1 MAMDDEPAPAVPCG
15 KSPRV
20 RRASGLHVSVV
31 SSADDSDEE
40 SQEETSHVVARNARE
55 SSEGYSVARRSGGLA
70 ALTNEPHVNLCSSP
84 TGNDDGASAPSSPS
98 SRPLSS
104 SSLALPSLPAGS
116 PTAPVESA
124 GLSQRVRCYSRED
137 AAELLA
143 TLPPARLLP
152 PRTTQALSKIISP
165 TLLALSIERV
175 VRLLL
180 LRMPTPCRLDELK
193 EATEAGGQSQTL
205 PRGGMDLI
213 IDGATQML
221 HKLFAL
227 RLRELPR
234 KRNTLEL
241 QGNQKSSVRRFCVS
255 QSLKLPQHVAE
266 TLDGCAS
273 ACAANCI
280 RTKSAAYQNG
290 SRLGK
295 RRAASSLLAATR
307 LTVSRTYY
315 SSRASN
321 FLPLLPLLP
330 F

>member
-165 TLLALSIERV
+165 TSH
-175 VRLLL
+175 
-180 LRMPTPCRLDELK
+180 
-193 EATEAGGQSQTL
+193 G
-205 PRGGMDLI
+205 
-213 IDGATQML
+213 QML
-221 HKLFAL
+221 AAKFWPLEAFRYGG
-227 RLRELPR
+227 RLQWGAGARSIVFFCCSSRSHGRE
-234 KRNTLEL
+234 
-241 QGNQKSSVRRFCVS
+241 
-255 QSLKLPQHVAE
+255 
-266 TLDGCAS
+266 DG
-273 ACAANCI
+273 
-280 RTKSAAYQNG
+280 RWG
-290 SRLGK
+290 R
-295 RRAASSLLAATR
+295 RRAARRPATRGPSSLGAAERAVPSCVAKRQRRKTHRGNFNEKLDSRKR
-307 LTVSRTYY
+307 LE
-315 SSRASN
+315 ADDEAEHKQAEE
-321 FLPLLPLLP
+321 
-330 F
+330 

>member
-213 IDGATQML
+213 IGSSPNPVG
-221 HKLFAL
+221 
-227 RLRELPR
+227 PR
-234 KRNTLEL
+234 
-241 QGNQKSSVRRFCVS
+241 
-255 QSLKLPQHVAE
+255 A
-266 TLDGCAS
+266 
-273 ACAANCI
+273 
-280 RTKSAAYQNG
+280 G
-290 SRLGK
+290 SRLLLK
-295 RRAASSLLAATR
+295 PPTRTAARDQLLQRATLPSLSLALTVAASCGGTR
-307 LTVSRTYY
+307 SWPGARKPNHHTPGQGGISTRDWVEKISSDSSSSSSSSSNSR
-315 SSRASN
+315 SSSSDSSCADGVE
-321 FLPLLPLLP
+321 
-330 F
+330 